1 MASLAVF
8 SLVIDGGAFYA
19 GSFCYST
26 AMGSLLSDLSTVMTA
41 IFGQITKIA
50 TTIVNTPLLLF
61 TVGFLFLGGCIGIFG
76 RLLSR
81 N

>member
-1 MASLAVF
+1 MPVLSATP
-8 SLVIDGGAFYA
+8 
-19 GSFCYST
+19 T

-41 IFGQITKIA
+41 IFGQITNIA